1 VVRADLSASVLSGT
15 DEALAASE
23 VALARWARRV
33 MADPNSTTAGDVAE
47 LRAAGYAD
55 RQIGATTSFVAL
67 RMAFSTVNDALGARP
82 DHELGESVTAEV
94 RDVVTWGRPVGSQPM
109 FRVGQGEGADD
120 KAAPGRRLSD
130 APDPASGRPVKA

>member
-1 VVRADLSASVLSGT
+1 
-15 DEALAASE
+15 
-23 VALARWARRV
+23 
-33 MADPNSTTAGDVAE
+33 
-47 LRAAGYAD
+47 
-55 RQIGATTSFVAL
+55 
-67 RMAFSTVNDALGARP
+67 MAFSTVNDALGARP

-120 KAAPGRRLSD
+120 KAAPGRCFSD